1 MATRVLPGAYVTLND
16 LSQFP
21 EGAASLTVG
30 FVLKCNRGDV
40 DKAMKVTS
48 PTDFLTKYTF
58 SGAPSKTDD
67 PTFYSILRVLAQT
80 NAVYVV
86 RAANNPL
93 YGGAVLGASV
103 DYGEISAAS
112 ASANTITLVGDAAP
126 VAGDRIIVSGTNV
139 IDGVYTVKSVAE
151 KVVTV
156 DDKFK
161 GIDRNFPAHTGDS
174 YAGTKMIKSP
184 VQPLPNKEIAAI
196 TATTA
201 GTGNSGYFTFD
212 GDKTSIFTKGVV
224 FEVTGSSTAANNRT
238 FTVYGSAT
246 DVDGNDQITKVY
258 VEETVT
264 AVTGDNQGSAYAFGL
279 SQEQV
284 EALAEGTGFESG
296 ELLRIVGINPGAYN
310 GQLGFTILSWTD
322 TASQGSLV
330 YENTMQLNVYDMN
343 TGNPLESFTF
353 SLDPSAKTIDGV
365 SLYYDNVV
373 NQASSYIRIY
383 NKANNTTLPNSTYD
397 PSKDT
402 AYPVKGGNGSNGG
415 EVNTNTLIGALEVFA
430 DKNLPISV
438 LGNGCSTEAE
448 TYDFQNKMLELADT
462 RKDIVAFL
470 NSRKV
475 DEAATLNSQKA
486 QNIVDYKK
494 GTLASTSFYGCMY
507 APHVNTS
514 DTFNSR
520 QVAIG
525 SDAVAIA
532 GWLNVINSLGYPYA
546 YAGPQNG
553 LVTGVT
559 CDWKIGDE
567 SGEAEILNDASV
579 NYVAYDGKVGRY
591 YMQCQ
596 NTLQIAN
603 SSLRN
608 IGGVLNVLEIKEHLA
623 TFFKE
628 FNQLP
633 ITNILRRDI
642 MNGVIDYLD
651 PMAGTRFYDYS
662 FQDVTTDADLAQDTL
677 RYLLAI
683 SLTRYASRIYCAINV
698 VRPGFDFS
706 LLQSA

>member
-40 DKAMKVTS
+40 DKAMLVTS
-48 PTDFLTKYTF
+48 PTDFLTKTTLT
-58 SGAPSKTDD
+58 GAPALTDD
-67 PTFYSILRVLAQT
+67 PTFWSVLKVLART
-80 NAVYVV
+80 NQVYIV
-86 RAANNPL
+86 RAANSPL
-93 YGGAVLGASV
+93 YGGAVIQKPVTVGSITKAV
-103 DYGEISAAS
+103 
-112 ASANTITLVGDAAP
+112 ANTKTLTVTGTTAPAANAVIT
-126 VAGDRIIVSGTNV
+126 IKGTGV
-139 IDGVYTVKSVAE
+139 IDGNYTVDTASV
-151 KVVTV
+151 
-156 DDKFK
+156 
-161 GIDRNFPAHTGDS
+161 S
-174 YAGTKMIKSP
+174 SGT
-184 VQPLPNKEIAAI
+184 I
-196 TATTA
+196 T
-201 GTGNSGYFTFD
+201 
-212 GDKTSIFTKGVV
+212 
-224 FEVTGSSTAANNRT
+224 
-238 FTVYGSAT
+238 
-246 DVDGNDQITKVY
+246 IT
-258 VEETVT
+258 VEETLAADYT
-264 AVTGDNQGSAYAFGL
+264 AGATPGTVVSAPITPL
-279 SQEQV
+279 STS
-284 EALAEGTGFESG
+284 LNTPESYTFTANDIM
-296 ELLRIVGINPGAYN
+296 LITGINPGAYN
-310 GQLGFTILSWTD
+310 GELSFDIVSTTD
-322 TASQGSLV
+322 NAGALV
-330 YENTMQLNVYDMN
+330 YPNTMQLTVRLAETKEILETFVFSRD
-343 TGNPLESFTF
+343 PL
-353 SLDPSAKTIDGV
+353 AKAIDGT
-365 SLYYDNVV
+365 SLYFDNVV
-373 NQASSYIRIY
+373 NQASAYIRIRD
-383 NKANNTTLPNSTYD
+383 NSAVATDILPNSTVANA
-397 PSKDT
+397 PIQ
-402 AYPVKGGNGSNGG
+402 AGAGSNGG
-415 EVNTNTLIGALEVFA
+415 EISENDLVAALNLFA
-430 DKNLPISV
+430 DKTLPISI
-438 LGNGCSTEAE
+438 LANGCSAEAE
-448 TYDFQNKMLELADT
+448 SAVFQQAMLELADT

-470 NSRKV
+470 NSRKA